1 MLRKIKNIL
10 YYDTF
15 RQQIHTKSATI
26 RAEGDDNTQEY
37 YLKSLQMIKILNI
50 QKEKEYNELLED
62 YKLLSLESLK
72 YMAKT
77 RSFKKIIK
85 LAEEV

>member
-1 MLRKIKNIL
+1 M
-10 YYDTF
+10 
-15 RQQIHTKSATI
+15 
-26 RAEGDDNTQEY
+26 QEY
-37 YLKSLQMIKILNI
+37 YLKSLQMIKNLNI

-72 YMAKT
+72 YMSKT
-77 RSFKKIIK
+77 RSFRKIIR

>member
-1 MLRKIKNIL
+1 M
-10 YYDTF
+10 
-15 RQQIHTKSATI
+15 
-26 RAEGDDNTQEY
+26 QEY

-72 YMAKT
+72 FMAKT
-77 RSFKKIIK
+77 RSFRKIK
-85 LAEEV
+85 RLAEEL

>member
-1 MLRKIKNIL
+1 M
-10 YYDTF
+10 
-15 RQQIHTKSATI
+15 
-26 RAEGDDNTQEY
+26 EEY

-77 RSFKKIIK
+77 TSFKKIIQ
-85 LAEEV
+85 LAKEV